1 MDYREFFERNAPRLV
16 RLCLLTTLDR
26 EAAADAAQEALTRAW
41 RDWARVGAAGSDPAA
56 WTRTVALN
64 LCRNRWRR
72 LARQARLAPRT
83 YIVDSRSDDPPDID
97 LQRALRRLPVRQRE
111 AVVLHYW
118 ADLDVDACVRAMAV
132 SPGSVKQHLSRA
144 RRRLAAELGAPS
156 LDLEVETH
164 ERPA

>member
-83 YIVDSRSDDPPDID
+83 YIVDC
-97 LQRALRRLPVRQRE
+97 
-111 AVVLHYW
+111 W

>member
-1 MDYREFFERNAPRLV
+1 MEFAEFFEQTAPRLV
-16 RLCLLTTLDR
+16 RLCFLTTLDR
-26 EAAADAAQEALTRAW
+26 EAAADAAQEALGRAW
-41 RDWARVGAAGSDPAA
+41 RDWGRVGADASDPAA

-72 LARQARLAPRT
+72 LASQARLAPRAYT
-83 YIVDSRSDDPPDID
+83 VDSRSDDLPDID

-118 ADLDVDACVRAMAV
+118 ADLGVEACATAMGV

-144 RRRLAAELGAPS
+144 RQRLAAELGEPS
-156 LDLEVETH
+156 LELEVES
-164 ERPA
+164 P

>member
-1 MDYREFFERNAPRLV
+1 MEFAEFFEQTAPGLV
-16 RLCLLTTLDR
+16 RLCFLTTLDR
-26 EAAADAAQEALTRAW
+26 EAAADAAQEAMSRAW
-41 RDWARVGAAGSDPAA
+41 RDWHRVGADSSDPAA

-72 LARQARLAPRT
+72 VASQARLVPRAYT
-83 YIVDSRSDDPPDID
+83 VDGRSDDLPDVD

-118 ADLDVDACVRAMAV
+118 ADLGVEACATAMGV

-144 RRRLAAELGAPS
+144 RQRLAAELGEPS
-156 LDLEVETH
+156 LELEVES
-164 ERPA
+164 P